1 MEKHLIA
8 IDLDGTLLDSN
19 SEISNENKEVI
30 KTLSNLGH
38 MVVLATGRPYHAT
51 IDYYY
56 ELELKTPV
64 ITDNGGNIREP
75 LNNNFQTVVD
85 GIPVLINHKLFNFTK
100 PFLESAFYSYGK
112 YVYAYNYLERLHK
125 IFMGSEKANII
136 HEDFDKLM
144 HTPTGMIY
152 LVKNEFLDD
161 FENFL
166 KTELNEEVNFRLW
179 GKDSKHGVYE
189 IYKKGSSK
197 LSAINWIRKH
207 FNINEDNVISFGD
220 GINDIEMIGGVKL
233 GVAVSNAHES
243 VKEKAKYLSPYSND
257 ENAVAL
263 FLKEYFKL

>member
-19 SEISNENKEVI
+19 SKISEENINTI
-30 KTLSNLGH
+30 KKVSELGH

-56 ELELKTPV
+56 ELKLDTPV

-85 GIPVLINHKLFNFTK
+85 GIPVSVSHEIFKFTK
-100 PFLESAFYSYGK
+100 DHLESAFYSYGK

-125 IFMGSEKANII
+125 IFMGSEKATVYHVN
-136 HEDFDKLM
+136 FDEVM
-144 HTPTGMIY
+144 HSPTGMIY
-152 LVKNEFLDD
+152 LVDINFIDS
-161 FENFL
+161 FENYL
-166 KTELNEEVNFRLW
+166 NTKLNEEVNYRLW

-197 LSAINWIRKH
+197 LKAINWVAKH
-207 FNINEDNVISFGD
+207 FNVNPENIISFGD
-220 GINDIEMIGGVKL
+220 GINDIEMVSGVKM
-233 GVAVSNAHES
+233 GVAVSNAETL
-243 VKEKAKYLSPYSND
+243 VKKGAKYISPHSND
-257 ENAVAL
+257 ENAVSI